1 MKKTIT
7 VHIANFIFNI
17 EEEAYQLLQNYLVK
31 ISSQFSNEEER
42 EEIMQDIEG
51 RIAEL
56 FREKLTLQKEVVV
69 EQDVFEMIEIMG
81 SPEEYIVEGGEEP
94 TSESSKDSSTESKS
108 GFKGRQI
115 YRDSENS
122 VLGGVC
128 SGLGAYF
135 GIDPVAFRVLFIL
148 FTIMGGSGILIYLIL
163 YFAIPEA
170 KTIAEK
176 LRMKGEKIDVSS
188 IKNQFDKVKN
198 DLNEEIN
205 KRKVKNTFNNGIT
218 AFVGLFTNFIKVF
231 SRVVGFAFLIAGI
244 FGLIALVVIFNKEL
258 LNLITEQSISI
269 SDLLGL
275 LFESDTHRVLAYYS
289 LITVL
294 LIPISYF
301 LVKGIQLLFG
311 LKNKFTSVK
320 VAFLTLWIITISMLF
335 VVGVYLV
342 RNFEESSGDIT
353 QIEYLQTDKL
363 KPIIV
368 SLNNNSIFPGL
379 MKYEDVIVLNEMA
392 KITDSVT
399 YFAFPRLVVEP
410 SKKEDTIVSVEIIK
424 RARGRKESEAE
435 KLAKEIKYDFNINE
449 NQILLPN
456 YFSIASGAKF
466 RGQNV
471 KVVIKVPE
479 GMEIAFASDIED
491 LISSVRSNHDLNNTT
506 WVNRKGRMISIA
518 E

>member
-1 MKKTIT
+1 
-7 VHIANFIFNI
+7 
-17 EEEAYQLLQNYLVK
+17 
-31 ISSQFSNEEER
+31 
-42 EEIMQDIEG
+42 
-51 RIAEL
+51 
-56 FREKLTLQKEVVV
+56 
-69 EQDVFEMIEIMG
+69 MI
-81 SPEEYIVEGGEEP
+81 
-94 TSESSKDSSTESKS
+94 
-108 GFKGRQI
+108 
-115 YRDSENS
+115 
-122 VLGGVC
+122 
-128 SGLGAYF
+128 
-135 GIDPVAFRVLFIL
+135 
-148 FTIMGGSGILIYLIL
+148 
-163 YFAIPEA
+163 
-170 KTIAEK
+170 
-176 LRMKGEKIDVSS
+176 
-188 IKNQFDKVKN
+188 
-198 DLNEEIN
+198 
-205 KRKVKNTFNNGIT
+205 
-218 AFVGLFTNFIKVF
+218 
-231 SRVVGFAFLIAGI
+231 GFAFLIAGI
-244 FGLIALVVIFNKEL
+244 FGVIALVVIFNKEL

-294 LIPISYF
+294 LIPVSYF
-301 LVKGIQLLFG
+301 LIKGIQLLFG

-353 QIEYLQTDKL
+353 QIEYLHTDKL
-363 KPIIV
+363 KPITV
-368 SLNNNSIFPGL
+368 NLNDNSIFPGL

-456 YFSIASGAKF
+456 YFSISNGTKF

-471 KVVIKVPE
+471 KIVIKVPE
-479 GMEIAFASDIED
+479 GMEITFDSDIED
-491 LISSVRSNHDLNNTT
+491 LISSVRGNHDLNNTT